1 MDCFVGVRQSSV
13 PNNEIIIV
21 SPLGVRNSSVV
32 MMNMNIFI
40 SKVNIWD
47 TVLIISP
54 IIQLGLHPETQLN
67 VAIVVVVIVESM
79 VAVFES
85 TIIRLN

>member
-1 MDCFVGVRQSSV
+1 
-13 PNNEIIIV
+13 
-21 SPLGVRNSSVV
+21 

-47 TVLIISP
+47 TVLIINP

-67 VAIVVVVIVESM
+67 VVAIVEVVIVESM

>member
-1 MDCFVGVRQSSV
+1 MM
-13 PNNEIIIV
+13 N
-21 SPLGVRNSSVV
+21 
-32 MMNMNIFI
+32 MNMNIFI

-47 TVLIISP
+47 TVLIINP